1 MSKKSPNV
9 VFKSKYCL
17 ALNSRDNK
25 NQSLNYKEDRL
36 KDVDDMVDYFSNEKK
51 KTVGMFEYYMGHT
64 RKENYN
70 LILEDG
76 SYATKKNIDRIKTD
90 YKKYIE
96 NSNLWKGILSF
107 KREYL
112 DENIDIKTLEQK
124 IAKEVMP
131 QFLKYCGFKDMKN
144 MSYVFSIHTNRKH
157 QPHIHFAFIEEK
169 VKLLLMNKD
178 I

>member
-76 SYATKKNIDRIKTD
+76 SYATKKDIDKTEIISKNHD
-90 YKKYIE
+90 KKVLI
-96 NSNLWKGILSF
+96 
-107 KREYL
+107 
-112 DENIDIKTLEQK
+112 
-124 IAKEVMP
+124 
-131 QFLKYCGFKDMKN
+131 
-144 MSYVFSIHTNRKH
+144 
-157 QPHIHFAFIEEK
+157 
-169 VKLLLMNKD
+169 
-178 I
+178 

>member
-70 LILEDG
+70 LMLLKKILIEL
-76 SYATKKNIDRIKTD
+76 KLIIKNILRILT
-90 YKKYIE
+90 Y
-96 NSNLWKGILSF
+96 G
-107 KREYL
+107 
-112 DENIDIKTLEQK
+112 
-124 IAKEVMP
+124 
-131 QFLKYCGFKDMKN
+131 
-144 MSYVFSIHTNRKH
+144 
-157 QPHIHFAFIEEK
+157 K
-169 VKLLLMNKD
+169 VY
-178 I
+178 

>member
-76 SYATKKNIDRIKTD
+76 SNATKKD
-90 YKKYIE
+90 
-96 NSNLWKGILSF
+96 ILF
-107 KREYL
+107 
-112 DENIDIKTLEQK
+112 N
-124 IAKEVMP
+124 
-131 QFLKYCGFKDMKN
+131 F
-144 MSYVFSIHTNRKH
+144 
-157 QPHIHFAFIEEK
+157 
-169 VKLLLMNKD
+169 
-178 I
+178 